1 MLSESEK
8 KVLIFIIFVLLIG
21 SLAGFFCPTPSKQT
35 ETLKVLSISIN
46 SACEEELI
54 LLPGIGEVI
63 AKRILDYRSQ
73 NNGFKSKDEIMRV
86 KGIGKVKFEKIK
98 DKICVE
104 KQDEVKK

>member
-8 KVLIFIIFVLLIG
+8 RVLIFIILVLLLG
-21 SLAGFFCPTPSKQT
+21 SLTGFLRPQGEKTI
-35 ETLKVLSISIN
+35 ENLSSFPISIN
-46 SACEEELI
+46 SACQEELI

-73 NNGFKSKDEIMRV
+73 NNGFKSKAEIMRV
-86 KGIGKVKFEKIK
+86 KGIGKIKFGKMK

-104 KQDEVKK
+104 KQDEFKR